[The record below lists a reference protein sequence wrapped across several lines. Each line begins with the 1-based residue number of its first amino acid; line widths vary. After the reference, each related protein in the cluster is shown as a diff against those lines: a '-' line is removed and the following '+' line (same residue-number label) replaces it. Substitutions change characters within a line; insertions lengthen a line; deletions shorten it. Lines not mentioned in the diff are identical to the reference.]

1 MHVSKQGLAFMLVD
15 GEFHSS
21 PLVKWEEQL
30 FLSKCSSVLCGT
42 CNWSAEHYISGGKGN
57 MSKRSSDRA

>member
-30 FLSKCSSVLCGT
+30 FSINCSSVL
-42 CNWSAEHYISGGKGN
+42 
-57 MSKRSSDRA
+57 RSNVHELELVAGVQDITSQEEKAT

>member
-1 MHVSKQGLAFMLVD
+1 MKQWLAFMLVD

-30 FLSKCSSVLCGT
+30 FLSNCSSVLYSNVCELELVTGVQNIT
-42 CNWSAEHYISGGKGN
+42 SQGE
-57 MSKRSSDRA
+57 RAT

>member
-30 FLSKCSSVLCGT
+30 FSINCSSVL
-42 CNWSAEHYISGGKGN
+42 
-57 MSKRSSDRA
+57 RSNVRELELVAGVQDITSQEEKAT